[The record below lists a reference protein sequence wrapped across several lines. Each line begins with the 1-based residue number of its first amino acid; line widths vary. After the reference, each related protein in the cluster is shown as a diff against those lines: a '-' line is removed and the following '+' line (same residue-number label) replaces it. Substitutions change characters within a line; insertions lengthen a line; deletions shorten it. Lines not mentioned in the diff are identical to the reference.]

1 MRESK
6 IDNPIQRPQQSKI
19 EGTKGAA
26 FFACFG
32 VYTRVLSNSVLVFYG
47 CIPAILRPCAYD
59 AGTTRAGMRDRDR
72 TRVRRGVC
80 LGEVSLQSSS
90 LRNRDHN
97 RDRVCGLY
105 FGRAAE
111 PSMRKLLRA
120 VPCCR
125 HLRRDRRLGVDE
137 VKRHHGPYPVLPS
150 PARNSPVP
158 VTAPI
163 VWQACLTR
171 ATIDPC

>member
-120 VPCCR
+120 VHAVAICGVIAVLAWTKSNGITVLIPYFP
-125 HLRRDRRLGVDE
+125 HRRETLLSR
-137 VKRHHGPYPVLPS
+137 
-150 PARNSPVP
+150 
-158 VTAPI
+158 
-163 VWQACLTR
+163 
-171 ATIDPC
+171 